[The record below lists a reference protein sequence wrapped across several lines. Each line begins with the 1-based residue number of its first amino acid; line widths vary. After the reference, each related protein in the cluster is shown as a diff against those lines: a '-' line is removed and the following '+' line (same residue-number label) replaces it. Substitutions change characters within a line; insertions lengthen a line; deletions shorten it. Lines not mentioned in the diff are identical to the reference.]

1 MQDNAEEVIVKTLG
15 DSLPDRGAK
24 PGSLYSS
31 IMPLKQQR
39 QLPTSDAST
48 EVLVPFLANRKGSQ
62 LLANAR
68 FVVLLAVATI
78 VVAFVVLRCA
88 SKLGMRKWKRG
99 SLRSL
104 AAGGE
109 QSTSSA
115 CSFASADTCQHSCD
129 AEGGL
134 GEAELLRRASSV
146 LLTISYVVE
155 SNEPLLLRL
164 GAVQR
169 HRAMCLLV
177 SMAIVE
183 FSALKAVTEAHLE
196 SVLDCVTW
204 KVAWTTTRLSLS
216 TPRSGI
222 RRAQFKYYTF
232 VLTLRKLATS
242 GAYASLLG
250 RKQRL
255 ERLHDLVL
263 LQERA
268 LKHVQQILVSI
279 DNMNRVDRVK
289 YKNDLDSSLDL
300 LTGLVYTRKN
310 QVFRDP
316 FLRCWLLENEDFW
329 LQSPIIPNAY
339 LRYILVQKQKSYSE
353 MVMEL
358 ESPEQLIAAIKRGPQ
373 VSRSAAQSDDTET
386 EAPFSFHLADNP
398 SQSTGYFET
407 FSHPGEGGPL
417 HLPEETLQIRTAQAE
432 MFGLGTPFSIPDHR
446 AFMENV
452 TKVSEKWPSHTAFNG
467 PGQFAQQTGYSVLQG
482 FRQPTKFDDESAMS
496 SSVWPSFAVGGATP
510 AEPLVAGYP
519 DFRHPAPP
527 MLMLDPSLGPL
538 HAPAMHASE
547 LTQPPVP
554 PMTIRAPGAH
564 RSLREFQGVAVGE
577 PEEGSEPQQDL

>member
-1 MQDNAEEVIVKTLG
+1 MQDNAEEVIVKALD
-15 DSLPDRGAK
+15 DSLRDRGAK

-31 IMPLKQQR
+31 IMPVKQQR

-88 SKLGMRKWKRG
+88 SKLGMRRWKRG
-99 SLRSL
+99 GLRSL
-104 AAGGE
+104 AAGEE

-115 CSFASADTCQHSCD
+115 CSYVSADTCQQSCD

-134 GEAELLRRASSV
+134 VEAELLRRASSV
-146 LLTISYVVE
+146 VLTISYVVE
-155 SNEPLLLRL
+155 SNEPVLLRL
-164 GAVQR
+164 GAAHR
-169 HRAMCLLV
+169 HRAMCLLA

-196 SVLDCVTW
+196 NVIDCETW
-204 KVAWTTTRLSLS
+204 KVAWATTRLSLS
-216 TPRSGI
+216 IPRSGI
-222 RRAQFKYYTF
+222 RRAQFKYYIF
-232 VLTLRKLATS
+232 VSTLRKLATS
-242 GAYASLLG
+242 GAYASLLN

-255 ERLHDLVL
+255 ERLRTLVL

-268 LKHVQQILVSI
+268 LKHMQKVLENI
-279 DNMNRVDRVK
+279 DNLNRVDKTK
-289 YKNDLDSSLDL
+289 YKNDLDEALDL

-339 LRYILVQKQKSYSE
+339 LRHILHQKQKSYSD

-358 ESPEQLIAAIKRGPQ
+358 ESPEQLRAALNRGHQ
-373 VSRSAAQSDDTET
+373 YSKSVAQSDDKET
-386 EAPFSFHLADNP
+386 EEPFSSHLADSP
-398 SQSTGYFET
+398 RQSTGYFDT
-407 FSHPGEGGPL
+407 SSHPGKGGSLYLAGDTPRL
-417 HLPEETLQIRTAQAE
+417 RTAQAE
-432 MFGLGTPFSIPDHR
+432 MFGPSTPFSTPDHR

-452 TKVSEKWPSHTAFNG
+452 TKVSEKWSSHTAFKG
-467 PGQFAQQTGYSVLQG
+467 PGQLPQQAGYPVFPG
-482 FRQPTKFDDESAMS
+482 FHQPAEFDDKSATS
-496 SSVWPSFAVGGATP
+496 SSVWPSSAVGGATP

-519 DFRHPAPP
+519 DFGHPAPP
-527 MLMLDPSLGPL
+527 MLMLDPPLGPL
-538 HAPAMHASE
+538 RAPAMHASE
-547 LTQPPVP
+547 LTQPSVP
-554 PMTIRAPGAH
+554 PMTVRAPGAH
-564 RSLREFQGVAVGE
+564 RSTREFQGVAVGE